1 MNPFKCYQVVFF
13 LLFLTAEIGQAQTF
27 ISYEALMND
36 GYRSGKNETGFNYDL
51 VKSFLKDLHPK
62 LYLLNGKTKDLS
74 QGHISSAEVD
84 VRSLQQ
90 LLTMDNTAL
99 LEMLT
104 IKISVNDVSK
114 IDLTQLGKFK
124 NLKYIHI
131 ICDFKC
137 NEDYIKRLF
146 LNNRTDYLIIYSI
159 SIPS

>member
-84 VRSLQQ
+84 VR
-90 LLTMDNTAL
+90 
-99 LEMLT
+99 
-104 IKISVNDVSK
+104 
-114 IDLTQLGKFK
+114 
-124 NLKYIHI
+124 
-131 ICDFKC
+131 
-137 NEDYIKRLF
+137 
-146 LNNRTDYLIIYSI
+146 
-159 SIPS
+159 